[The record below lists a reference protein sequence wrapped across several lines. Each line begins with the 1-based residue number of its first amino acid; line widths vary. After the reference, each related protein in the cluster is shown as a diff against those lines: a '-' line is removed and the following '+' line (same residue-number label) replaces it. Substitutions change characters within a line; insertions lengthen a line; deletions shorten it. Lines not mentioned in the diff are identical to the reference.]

1 MSAFVLLAQRGG
13 PLSGDVSEGVLVLLI
28 VAAVMAV
35 PITGIIMGV
44 KYATKERELQHAERL
59 KAIEK
64 GFHLDEFD
72 EDRRFRKGILW
83 LALVIGGLVPTAAVT
98 AAALAVSDMSTSVVT
113 NMTVFLIWTGAA
125 AVGVA
130 GVASGAWL
138 AQVAI
143 ARLSPGSRRSTQ
155 TTGPYPRNYEAQE
168 AVVGR

>member
-1 MSAFVLLAQRGG
+1 MSFILLAQAAP
-13 PLSGDVSEGVLVLLI
+13 PLSDDVPQGIVVLLI
-28 VAAVMAV
+28 VLAVMAV
-35 PITGIIMGV
+35 PITGIIAGV
-44 KYATKERELQHAERL
+44 KHAIREREMQHAERL

-64 GFHLDEFD
+64 GIPLDDVE
-72 EDRRFRKGILW
+72 EERRFRKGIMW

-98 AAALAVSDMSTSVVT
+98 AAALAVANMSTSAVT

-138 AQVAI
+138 AQAAI
-143 ARLSPGSRRSTQ
+143 ARLNPASRRSLH
-155 TTGPYPRNYEAQE
+155 TTDAHPRSYEAQE